1 MPRTYKKWTPAEIE
15 FIIQN
20 AGMKD
25 EEMAV
30 KLSSMTGQNISQSM
44 VRRQRRKSG
53 VKKQRG
59 RPRKNP
65 QLTAPVQQSDTSV
78 AFG

>member
-1 MPRTYKKWTPAEIE
+1 MSRTYKKWTQAEIE
-15 FIIQN
+15 FIVQN
-20 AGMKD
+20 SGMKD

-30 KLSSMTGQNISQSM
+30 KLSSMTGQSISQSM

-59 RPRKNP
+59 RPRKNA
-65 QLTAPVQQSDTSV
+65 QVSSV
-78 AFG
+78 AQPTDSVVAN

>member
-1 MPRTYKKWTPAEIE
+1 MSRTYKKWTTAEIE
-15 FIIQN
+15 FIVQN
-20 AGMKD
+20 SGMKD

-53 VKKQRG
+53 IKKQRG
-59 RPRKNP
+59 RPRKNG
-65 QLTAPVQQSDTSV
+65 QLQVTTQANESSTVS
-78 AFG
+78 